1 VDASDILSFRGS
13 EDGYDVNGI
22 TCLNG
27 NATQLPD
34 DGLVPCSLQDITL
47 YKPGTRKNGT
57 PVAAPR
63 NNPNNA
69 LGRPQ
74 NNNTIN
80 FAALGFGGVLEARFD
95 YVVFNQPGNDLRITE
110 TSFGNPNCTNYPEK
124 AIVSVSLNGTNWT
137 ELGEVCLD
145 AELDLGALPYAQYIR
160 IRDNSDKGSSRFN
173 GGTDGYDVDAVV
185 VINNGC
191 NNGRRM
197 AEDDNTA
204 TPDEAV
210 SMTLFPNP
218 ADDYT
223 VIRFEGLTEESTFRL
238 EVIDAAGRVVKHETL
253 RSAGAEHILQVSDLA
268 RGVYHVVISNNDYY
282 FTERLL
288 K

>member
-1 VDASDILSFRGS
+1 
-13 EDGYDVNGI
+13 
-22 TCLNG
+22 
-27 NATQLPD
+27 
-34 DGLVPCSLQDITL
+34 
-47 YKPGTRKNGT
+47 
-57 PVAAPR
+57 
-63 NNPNNA
+63 
-69 LGRPQ
+69 
-74 NNNTIN
+74 
-80 FAALGFGGVLEARFD
+80 
-95 YVVFNQPGNDLRITE
+95 
-110 TSFGNPNCTNYPEK
+110 
-124 AIVSVSLNGTNWT
+124 
-137 ELGEVCLD
+137 
-145 AELDLGALPYAQYIR
+145 
-160 IRDNSDKGSSRFN
+160 
-173 GGTDGYDVDAVV
+173 
-185 VINNGC
+185 
-191 NNGRRM
+191 M

-253 RSAGAEHILQVSDLA
+253 RSAGVEHILQVSDLA